1 MFLRFQNVHQMSPH
15 RYSASHEYHRD
26 RRFMYIYIYIY
37 IYICCSLWEGNALR
51 AGCARS
57 KAPLGSYLGQGLIPG
72 SPFLPGCDPR
82 HHNGRCLALYVVEL
96 LVHNQKTSQVRVIR
110 SLNLSLSQHVHEK
123 SYHTVFQ
130 STDSKTLSQS
140 SHLCSCGIFSR
151 HLLLSLQ

>member
-15 RYSASHEYHRD
+15 TSITGTDDSYTYT
-26 RRFMYIYIYIY
+26 YIYIYLLLIMR
-37 IYICCSLWEGNALR
+37 GNALR

-72 SPFLPGCDPR
+72 SPFLPGCYPR

-110 SLNLSLSQHVHEK
+110 SLNLSLSLNMYMKNLVTQYSSQQIARLCHK
-123 SYHTVFQ
+123 AHTSVVVEF
-130 STDSKTLSQS
+130 SADTCCCLSNS
-140 SHLCSCGIFSR
+140 
-151 HLLLSLQ
+151 